1 MKLQLFIAL
10 RYLFS
15 RKDHN
20 AINIIS
26 AICAGGICVATM
38 ALVCVLSGYNGFQE
52 LIQGLFNAFDPD
64 VKITLV
70 EGKSFSLSDER
81 VQRVK
86 ALDFV
91 EVACDVMEE
100 NALIR
105 NEERQTMVTV
115 KGVSDSYVRLTN
127 VNDVMQ
133 VGQFVLRE
141 GDDYALVV
149 GGALA
154 NQIDVSLGFSRPLSL
169 FVPKHDVKINL
180 ANPERAFEAQ
190 QLFVVGIYATNQLEI
205 DSKYAFVD
213 ISLARRLLGY
223 AEDEVTSLELRL
235 SPNVDVEDAL
245 KKITEVM
252 GPSFRVQDKQR
263 QHADFYRMMKVEK
276 WISFLILVFILLVA
290 VFNLVGSLTM
300 LILEKK
306 SDIETLRN
314 MGASNGF
321 VRQVFLLEGW
331 LISVFGSIVG
341 VSIGLI
347 LCGLQKWLGII
358 KLTSGDEGGF
368 VVDAYPICV
377 NWSDVLIVLLSSL
390 LIGLLISWF
399 PTKYLGRETSQP

>member
-10 RYLFS
+10 RYPFS

-52 LIQGLFNAFDPD
+52 LIQDLFNAFDPD

-91 EVACDVMEE
+91 DVACDVMEE

-276 WISFLILVFILLVA
+276 WISFLILVFILLVRSSIWWA
-290 VFNLVGSLTM
+290 HSQCLSWRRNRISKHCVIWAPPMGLSVRFSCWRDGS
-300 LILEKK
+300 
-306 SDIETLRN
+306 
-314 MGASNGF
+314 
-321 VRQVFLLEGW
+321 FLCSVQL
-331 LISVFGSIVG
+331 SVF
-341 VSIGLI
+341 
-347 LCGLQKWLGII
+347 
-358 KLTSGDEGGF
+358 
-368 VVDAYPICV
+368 P
-377 NWSDVLIVLLSSL
+377 
-390 LIGLLISWF
+390 
-399 PTKYLGRETSQP
+399 

>member
-290 VFNLVGSLTM
+290 VFNLVGSLSM

>member
-91 EVACDVMEE
+91 DVACDVMEE

>member
-347 LCGLQKWLGII
+347 LCGLQEWLGII

-399 PTKYLGRETSQP
+399 PTKYLGRETFQP

>member
-1 MKLQLFIAL
+1 MKLQLFIAF

-38 ALVCVLSGYNGFQE
+38 ALVCVLSGYNGFQK

-64 VKITLV
+64 VKITLA

-86 ALDFV
+86 TLDFV
-91 EVACDVMEE
+91 DVSCDVMEE

-105 NEERQTMVTV
+105 NAERQTMVQV
-115 KGVSDSYVRLTN
+115 KGVSDSYARLTN
-127 VNDVMQ
+127 VNDVLQ
-133 VGQFVLRE
+133 VGQFILKE
-141 GDDYALVV
+141 DDNYALVI

-154 NQIDVSLGFSRPLSL
+154 NQLDVALGFSRPVSL

-180 ANPERAFEAQ
+180 ANPERAFEEQ
-190 QLFVVGIYATNQLEI
+190 QLFVEGIYSTNQLEI

-213 ISLARRLLGY
+213 ISLARKMLGY
-223 AEDEVTSLELRL
+223 SDDEVTSLELSL
-235 SPNVDVEDAL
+235 SPGVDEKEAL
-245 KKITEVM
+245 KKISETL
-252 GPSFRVQDKQR
+252 GPSFVVQGKTQ
-263 QHADFYRMMKVEK
+263 QHEDFYRMMKVEK

-300 LILEKK
+300 LILEKR

-314 MGASNGF
+314 MGATSRF

-331 LISVFGSIVG
+331 LISVLGTVVG
-341 VSIGLI
+341 VSVGLI

-358 KLTSGDEGGF
+358 KLNNGDEGGF
-368 VVDAYPICV
+368 VVDAYPISV
-377 NWSDVLIVLLSSL
+377 SASDVLIVLLSSL

-399 PTKYLGRETSQP
+399 PTKYMGQKAF

>member
-1 MKLQLFIAL
+1 
-10 RYLFS
+10 
-15 RKDHN
+15 
-20 AINIIS
+20 
-26 AICAGGICVATM
+26 
-38 ALVCVLSGYNGFQE
+38 
-52 LIQGLFNAFDPD
+52 
-64 VKITLV
+64 
-70 EGKSFSLSDER
+70 
-81 VQRVK
+81 
-86 ALDFV
+86 
-91 EVACDVMEE
+91 
-100 NALIR
+100 
-105 NEERQTMVTV
+105 MVTV